1 MFVQREL
8 SDQVKKSPEITVFQG
23 TAKWVSWWPFSGDGA
38 FEDLQAISVPLV
50 VARLLI
56 LKAT

>member
-8 SDQVKKSPEITVFQG
+8 SDQVKESPEFIVFQG

-38 FEDLQAISVPLV
+38 FEDLQTISIPLV
-50 VARLLI
+50 VARLLA